1 MHQDETMKKLILTLK
16 FPVLFAALISLIGA
30 GTLSAEEPNP
40 RAILETG
47 AGNIEIEIYADKAPI
62 SAGDFLAYV
71 DQELYEGGAF
81 YRVVTLENDNG
92 APKIEV
98 IQGGLTDPEKGLPPI
113 AHETTEQT
121 GILHTDGVISLGR
134 TDPGTGSG
142 AAFFICIG
150 DQPALDYGKTRN
162 PDKLGFAA
170 FGKVIDGMDVVRNIQ
185 QRDAT
190 GPSDSDYTAGQILAE
205 PVLIKRAYRVP
216 N

>member
-1 MHQDETMKKLILTLK
+1 MKKLISTLNY
-16 FPVLFAALISLIGA
+16 PGLLAALISLIGA
-30 GTLSAEEPNP
+30 GTLSAADANP
-40 RAILETG
+40 RVILETG

-71 DQELYEGGAF
+71 DQNLYEGGAF

-92 APKIEV
+92 TPKIEV
-98 IQGGLTDPEKGLPPI
+98 IQGGLTDSEKSLPPI

-134 TDPGTGSG
+134 TEPGTGG
-142 AAFFICIG
+142 GGAFFICIG
-150 DQPALDYGKTRN
+150 DQPALDFGETRN

-190 GPSDSDYTAGQILAE
+190 APSDSEYTAGQILAE
-205 PVLIKRAYRVP
+205 PVLIKKAYRVP

>member
-1 MHQDETMKKLILTLK
+1 MKKLISNLNYPGL
-16 FPVLFAALISLIGA
+16 LAALISLIGA
-30 GTLSAEEPNP
+30 GTLSAEAANP
-40 RAILETG
+40 RVILETG
-47 AGNIEIEIYADKAPI
+47 AGNIEIEIYMDKAPI

-71 DQELYEGGAF
+71 DQNLYEGGAF

-92 APKIEV
+92 TPKIEV
-98 IQGGLTDPEKGLPPI
+98 IQGGLTDSEKSLPPI

-134 TDPGTGSG
+134 TEPGTGGG

-150 DQPALDYGKTRN
+150 DQPALDFGETRN

-190 GPSDSDYTAGQILAE
+190 APSDSEYTAGQILAE
-205 PVLIKRAYRVP
+205 PVLIKRAYRVS